1 MRISIVALST
11 AFILAT
17 ANAAVHTQRASR
29 PNILF
34 IMTDDH
40 AAHAISAYG
49 SRVNKTPNLDRL
61 AREGMLFSNVF
72 ATNAICTP
80 SRAAILTGQYSHV
93 NGVTMFNRFDS
104 SRMTVARL
112 LQQSGYYTGMFGK
125 WHLGSDPVGFDR
137 WEILPGQGQYHDPL
151 LYTATGEKTY
161 TGGYVT
167 DVITDL
173 ALQFLEERPRDKP
186 FFLMLHHKAPH
197 RWWEPSAAYAT
208 AFAAQRIPEPDTF
221 WDSYET
227 RTDALHENQQR
238 VAADLTNRDLK
249 LPRPPGL
256 SQDELAKWLV
266 TKPDSVAIVRDGKSL
281 TLTGEA
287 LARWKYQ
294 RYMQDYLATVQSVDD
309 SVGRVL
315 ALLDKLGL
323 ARDTM
328 VVYTSDQGFFLGDH
342 GLFDKRFM
350 YEESIRM
357 PFLVR
362 WPSRI
367 KPGTKSDALS
377 LNIDFAPTFLE
388 AAGLPASA
396 EMQGRSLL
404 PLFSGRTPPG
414 WRTSMYYRYYH
425 DPGDHN
431 TRAHYGVRTRTHK
444 LIYFWKKDQWELF
457 DLVNDPHELHNL
469 YGKPGQEALT
479 ASLKGELARLKRDVR
494 DDDQLADRQL
504 PNGVDGTVV
513 RLRGK

>member
-1 MRISIVALST
+1 MRIPIVALST
-11 AFILAT
+11 AFILAA
-17 ANAAVHTQRASR
+17 ANAAVHTQRTNR

-40 AAHAISAYG
+40 AAHAIGAYG
-49 SRVNKTPNLDRL
+49 SRVNKTPHLDRL
-61 AREGMLFSNVF
+61 AREGALFSNVF
-72 ATNAICTP
+72 ATNSICTP
-80 SRAAILTGQYSHV
+80 SRAAILTGQYSHL

-112 LQQSGYYTGMFGK
+112 LQQAGYHTGMFGK

-137 WEILPGQGQYHDPL
+137 WEILPGQGVYHDPQ
-151 LYTATGEKTY
+151 LYTAAGEKTY

-167 DVITDL
+167 EVITDL
-173 ALQFLEERPRDKP
+173 ALRFIEERPRDKP

-197 RWWEPSAAYAT
+197 RAWEPNAAYAA
-208 AFAAQRIPEPDTF
+208 AFAAQRIPEPVTF
-221 WDSYET
+221 WDSYQT
-227 RTDALHENQQR
+227 RSDALHENQQR

-249 LPRPPGL
+249 LPPPPGL
-256 SQDELAKWLV
+256 SPEELAKWRQI
-266 TKPDSVAIVRDGKSL
+266 KPDSVVIVRDGQSL

-362 WPSRI
+362 WPARI
-367 KPGTKSDALS
+367 KPGTKSDALA
-377 LNIDFAPTFLE
+377 LNVDFAPTFLD

-396 EMQGRSLL
+396 EMQGHSVL

-469 YGKPGQEALT
+469 YGEPGQEALT
-479 ASLKGELARLKRDVR
+479 AGLKNELSRLKRDVR

-504 PNGVDGTVV
+504 PNGVDGPVA